1 MHRIKIIGMRI
12 FVYRTLVEYYN
23 EHPDAKNALE
33 DWFSKTQEAQWNCFA
48 DVKNTFHSVDAVGSR
63 RYVFNIRGNNYRLVA
78 IILFVPKFV
87 YVRFIG
93 THAEY
98 DKLKDCSTL

>member
-12 FVYRTLVEYYN
+12 FVYRMLVEYYN